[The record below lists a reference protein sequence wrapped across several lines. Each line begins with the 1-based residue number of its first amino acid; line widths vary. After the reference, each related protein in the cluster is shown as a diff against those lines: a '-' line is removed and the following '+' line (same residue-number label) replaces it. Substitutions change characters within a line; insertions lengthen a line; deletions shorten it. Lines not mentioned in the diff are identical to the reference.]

1 MNLFKSHGFMIN
13 RLANTGSNQL
23 ENELMRKFDVT
34 LSQWAVLSIVWEE
47 EGITLSTIQEVL
59 HVKVSTASGVIK
71 RMEKRGLI
79 KRVQN
84 ENDKREI
91 NLFLTE
97 ESKAIEKDVI
107 KSVKE
112 YNNRLLKDFT
122 KEEKEQ
128 FMRFL
133 QRGFRNITE

>member
-23 ENELMRKFDVT
+23 ENELIKKFDVT

-133 QRGFRNITE
+133 QRGFHNIAE